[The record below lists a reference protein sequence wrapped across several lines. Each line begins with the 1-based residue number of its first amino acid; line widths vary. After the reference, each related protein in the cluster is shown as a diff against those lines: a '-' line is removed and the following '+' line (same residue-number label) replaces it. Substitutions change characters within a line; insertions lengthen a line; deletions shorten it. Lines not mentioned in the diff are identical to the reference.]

1 MTATGFGASNV
12 KPSAVGIM
20 AEKIGLRTIAN
31 GPSVTSTVAGVGAPY
46 GSVTVT
52 SDHRAVKVI
61 DHSCYDVLD
70 VAAQYKYQAGGTVY
84 TGGTGAGAHTCG
96 DTIVHPTPGPIVSFR
111 NCLRDGGT
119 VSESDCGDWFSP

>member
-1 MTATGFGASNV
+1 MNRAMGFG
-12 KPSAVGIM
+12 
-20 AEKIGLRTIAN
+20 IA
-31 GPSVTSTVAGVGAPY
+31 TSTMMATTFVATSTASAHERTLSDSY

-111 NCLRDGGT
+111 KCLRDGGT